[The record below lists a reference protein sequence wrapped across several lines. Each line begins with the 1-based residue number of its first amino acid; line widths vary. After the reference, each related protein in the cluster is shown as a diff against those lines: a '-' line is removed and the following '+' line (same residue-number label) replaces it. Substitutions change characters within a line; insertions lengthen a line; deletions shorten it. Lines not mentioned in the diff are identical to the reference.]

1 MTFTVGTETYI
12 RRELPTERVAR
23 IVLARPEARNAQS
36 PAMLYELDRALT
48 SAATDDSIR
57 VIVLAADG
65 PDFSSG
71 HDLKAGYKLPGEP
84 VATAMAGLSAEGAAG
99 HYAFECEAFLGLCRR
114 WREIPKPT
122 IASAQ
127 GRAIAGGLM
136 LLWPMDLIVAAENAT
151 FADPVTAF
159 GVNGVEYF
167 SHVWEMGPRRAK
179 EFLFTGRPMDA
190 QEALQIG
197 MVSQVVAL
205 EELESATLELAE
217 EIALRPVFGVRLAK
231 ESVNR
236 SLDAQGQQVAFD
248 SAMALH
254 NLGHAHNLGLY
265 GDIVNPEGAGM
276 IRAGVARAAAKS
288 QPQ

>member
-1 MTFTVGTETYI
+1 MVYTIGTEKFI
-12 RRELPTERVAR
+12 RRELPSSQIARV
-23 IVLARPEARNAQS
+23 VLARPEARNAQS
-36 PAMLYELDRALT
+36 PELLYELDRALT

-57 VIVLAADG
+57 VIILAADG

-99 HYAFECEAFLGLCRR
+99 HYSFECEAFLGLCRR
-114 WREIPKPT
+114 WREIGKPT
-122 IASAQ
+122 IAAAQ

-136 LLWPMDLIVAAENAT
+136 LLWPMDLIIAADNAS

-167 SHVWEMGPRRAK
+167 SHVWEMGARRAK
-179 EFLFTGRPMDA
+179 EFLFTGRPIGA
-190 QEALQIG
+190 AEALQIG
-197 MVSQVVAL
+197 MVNQVVAL
-205 EELESATLELAE
+205 DELEKAALELAE

-231 ESVNR
+231 EAVNR

-254 NLGHAHNLGLY
+254 NLGHAHNLGMY
-265 GDIVNPEGAGM
+265 GEIVNPEGAAM
-276 IRAGVARAAAKS
+276 IRASVARPAGK
-288 QPQ
+288 

>member
-1 MTFTVGTETYI
+1 MTYTTGTEQFI
-12 RRELPTERVAR
+12 RRELPTPQVAR
-23 IVLARPEARNAQS
+23 VVLARPEARNAQS
-36 PAMLYELDRALT
+36 PAFLYELDRALT

-57 VIVLAADG
+57 VIILAADG

-71 HDLKAGYKLPGEP
+71 HDLKAGYQLPGEP
-84 VATAMAGLSAEGAAG
+84 VATPMAGLSAEGAAG

-114 WREIPKPT
+114 WREIAKPT
-122 IASAQ
+122 IAAAQ

-136 LLWPMDLIVAAENAT
+136 LLWPMDLIVAAENAS

-167 SHVWEMGPRRAK
+167 SHVWELGARRAK
-179 EFLFTGRPMDA
+179 EFLFTGRPIGALEA
-190 QEALQIG
+190 QQIG
-197 MVSQVVAL
+197 MVNQVVAL
-205 EELESATLELAE
+205 DELEAATLELAE
-217 EIALRPVFGVRLAK
+217 DIALRPPFGVRLAK
-231 ESVNR
+231 ESINR

-265 GDIVNPEGAGM
+265 GDIVNPEGAAM
-276 IRAGVARAAAKS
+276 IRAGMSRT
-288 QPQ
+288 PRPRTP